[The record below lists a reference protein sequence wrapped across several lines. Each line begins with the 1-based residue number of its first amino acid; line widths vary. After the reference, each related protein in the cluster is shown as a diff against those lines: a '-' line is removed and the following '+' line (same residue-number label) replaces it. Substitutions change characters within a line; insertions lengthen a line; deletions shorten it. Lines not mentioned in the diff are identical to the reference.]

1 MHPLEGL
8 DDEQR
13 AAAEA
18 VHGPVAILAGAGTG
32 KTRAITHRIAHAV
45 GTGQHDAR
53 RTLAVTFT
61 TRAAGEM
68 RTRLYALG
76 VEGVQV
82 RTFHAAAL
90 RQLRYFWPRLSNGSF
105 PELIPSKAKLVA
117 EAAHRCAVATD
128 TATIRDLSG
137 DLEWAKV
144 NFLEGSAIG
153 ARAVEINRTLS
164 IPASELVRVR
174 AAYED
179 IKEHRGLLDFEDV
192 LLVTVGALST
202 RPDIAD
208 EVRAT
213 YRWFTVDE
221 FQDVNPLQHRLLSLW
236 LGDRDDV
243 CVVGDASQTIYSFTG
258 ASPQYLL
265 DFRKTY
271 PNATE
276 VRLVR
281 CYRCTPQIIELAN
294 GVIAA
299 SSSARPLLLRSER
312 SAADAPEIVAY
323 DDDVAEAEQTAARA
337 RTLIESGV
345 AARDIAVLFRVNAQS
360 AALEEAF
367 AEAGIP
373 VVLRGTE
380 RFFDRPEVREA
391 ITRLRGAARAG
402 EGGASLGGEGGASLG
417 DSVRA
422 VLSTAGWT
430 PQAPSTAGAVRE
442 RWESLSALVSLADE
456 LGEALDHSL
465 PNFISELDTRAD
477 LQHAPVADGVTLS
490 SVHSAKGLEWPVV
503 FVVGCSEGLIPLQY
517 AETPEQIEEERRLLY
532 VAITRAADRLVLS
545 WAHSR
550 NPGGRASRE
559 RSRFLDRLGLRTG
572 TDAPQI
578 HRGGAKAREERRRTG
593 PARCRVCRKGL
604 VSAEERTLGRCRSCP
619 SNLNEPLLDALRAWR
634 LQESRDAEVPAYVV
648 FTDRTLLAI
657 AEQQPGDID
666 ALADIPGVGPAKLE
680 RYAQSVLRMVEDN
693 QRDGAV

>member
-271 PNATE
+271 PDATE

-323 DDDVAEAEQTAARA
+323 HDDVAEAEQTAARA
-337 RTLIESGV
+337 RT
-345 AARDIAVLFRVNAQS
+345 
-360 AALEEAF
+360 
-367 AEAGIP
+367 
-373 VVLRGTE
+373 
-380 RFFDRPEVREA
+380 
-391 ITRLRGAARAG
+391 
-402 EGGASLGGEGGASLG
+402 
-417 DSVRA
+417 
-422 VLSTAGWT
+422 
-430 PQAPSTAGAVRE
+430 
-442 RWESLSALVSLADE
+442 
-456 LGEALDHSL
+456 
-465 PNFISELDTRAD
+465 
-477 LQHAPVADGVTLS
+477 
-490 SVHSAKGLEWPVV
+490 
-503 FVVGCSEGLIPLQY
+503 
-517 AETPEQIEEERRLLY
+517 
-532 VAITRAADRLVLS
+532 
-545 WAHSR
+545 
-550 NPGGRASRE
+550 
-559 RSRFLDRLGLRTG
+559 
-572 TDAPQI
+572 
-578 HRGGAKAREERRRTG
+578 
-593 PARCRVCRKGL
+593 
-604 VSAEERTLGRCRSCP
+604 
-619 SNLNEPLLDALRAWR
+619 
-634 LQESRDAEVPAYVV
+634 
-648 FTDRTLLAI
+648 
-657 AEQQPGDID
+657 
-666 ALADIPGVGPAKLE
+666 
-680 RYAQSVLRMVEDN
+680 
-693 QRDGAV
+693 